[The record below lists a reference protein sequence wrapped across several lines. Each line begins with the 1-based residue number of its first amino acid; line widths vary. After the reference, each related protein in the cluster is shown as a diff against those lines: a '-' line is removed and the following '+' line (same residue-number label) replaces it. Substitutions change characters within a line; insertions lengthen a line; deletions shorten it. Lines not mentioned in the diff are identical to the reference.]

1 MDSFNLPYYAATPE
15 EMKEIVDKNGC
26 FIIDSLELT
35 NPASWLQGQP
45 VDFAFL
51 MKHIRASMEGH
62 FSKHFGPEII
72 DDFFQRLLQLH
83 EANSDLINSRCQEK
97 VQLFVVLR
105 RI

>member
-1 MDSFNLPYYAATPE
+1 M
-15 EMKEIVDKNGC
+15 DKNGC